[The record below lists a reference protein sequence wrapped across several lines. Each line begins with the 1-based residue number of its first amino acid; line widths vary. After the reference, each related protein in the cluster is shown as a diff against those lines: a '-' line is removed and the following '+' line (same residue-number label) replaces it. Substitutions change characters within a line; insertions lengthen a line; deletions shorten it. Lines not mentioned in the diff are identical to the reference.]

1 VFAFGPEAQA
11 NAGGGAAGA
20 TGALVG
26 AGASDFFD
34 EQSVDAALWVV
45 PGDSSETGINH
56 EPDAVNR
63 QRSFG
68 DVGGD
73 DDFGLRITGD
83 GGVLVVRW
91 QIAVER
97 EDDEPAAVS
106 VANGLD
112 GATDFIGAGHENQ
125 GVAFEAPV
133 EFFGGDVPDWHVSG
147 GTRKIFDVHREG
159 AALRFED
166 DARRKIF
173 FDAGDVERG
182 GHDDDEQ
189 IGSGSFLDLQ
199 GASESDVAV
208 EVAFVK
214 FVKENGGDAGEFGVV
229 EHLPE
234 DDAFGDVPDSGL
246 RRGDIVEPDLVTDFL
261 ADFAAARLCDPT
273 GEHSRREATRLEDDD
288 FAGAELVA
296 VEEKLGNLSGLTG
309 AGGRGEDEP
318 FALAGGGEKAGAN
331 FVNG

>member
-1 VFAFGPEAQA
+1 M
-11 NAGGGAAGA
+11 
-20 TGALVG
+20 
-26 AGASDFFD
+26 
-34 EQSVDAALWVV
+34 
-45 PGDSSETGINH
+45 
-56 EPDAVNR
+56 
-63 QRSFG
+63 
-68 DVGGD
+68 
-73 DDFGLRITGD
+73 
-83 GGVLVVRW
+83 
-91 QIAVER
+91 ER
-97 EDDEPAAVS
+97 EDDESAAVS

-125 GVAFEAPV
+125 SVAFEAPV
-133 EFFGGDVPDWHVSG
+133 EFFGGDVPDWHISG
-147 GTRKIFDVHREG
+147 GTRKIFDVHWKG

-166 DARRKIF
+166 DARGKIF
-173 FDAGDVERG
+173 FDAGDIKRG

-208 EVAFVK
+208 EMAFVK
-214 FVKENGGDAGEFGVV
+214 FVKENGADAGEVGVV

-261 ADFAAARLCDPT
+261 ADFAAARTGNPT
-273 GEHSRREATRLEDDD
+273 GKHSRRETTRLEDDNLT
-288 FAGAELVA
+288 GAELIA

-309 AGGRGEDEP
+309 TGGRGEDEP
-318 FALAGGGEKAGAN
+318 FALAGSGEKASAD